1 MKRAVFS
8 ILLLA
13 AAPAQA
19 FEITGG
25 SVELGYSGFTG
36 NLLKKLDK
44 TTLAGRIEV
53 GFSPAFSMQADLGFM
68 NFGFS
73 DEEAHNIGLHGI
85 YHASDITS
93 LGMYLGQDRLDGD
106 SLSIAG
112 VEVGHQAGALGL
124 EGYLTY
130 AKDST
135 EDGIVFGARADWDFS
150 DVAGIGLRYDSA
162 DLGGADVS
170 RVALTGQYTLTS
182 GLTLTGELGSAE
194 IAGSGSEPFFGIGAK
209 MTFGAER
216 GATFADRSVLNLLP
230 GL

>member
-25 SVELGYSGFTG
+25 SVELGYSGFTD
-36 NLLKKLDK
+36 NLLKKVDK
-44 TTLAGRIEV
+44 TTLAGQIEV

-73 DEEAHNIGLHGI
+73 DEEAHNIGLHSI
-85 YHASDITS
+85 YHISDLTS
-93 LGMYLGQDRLDGD
+93 LGMYFGQDRLDGGN
-106 SLSIAG
+106 LSITG

-130 AKDST
+130 AKDSA
-135 EDGIVFGARADWDFS
+135 EDGFVFGARADWDLS
-150 DVAGIGLRYDSA
+150 DIAGIGLRYDRA
-162 DLGGADVS
+162 DLDSGDVS
-170 RVALTGQYTLTS
+170 RLTLTGQDTLAS
-182 GLTLTGELGSAE
+182 GLALTGELGSAD
-194 IAGSGSEPFFGIGAK
+194 IGAAGSEPFFGIGAK
-209 MTFGAER
+209 MTFGAQR
-216 GATFADRSVLNLLP
+216 GATFNDRSVLDLLP
-230 GL
+230 GH